1 MSAMA
6 SCTSSNA
13 FHILA
18 PLEQSTQKLAA
29 ILAGDA
35 RTGDFICLYGDV
47 GAGKSVFRCLEAQ
60 TLASH
65 GQSVTVRHWTACA
78 TGISLDTETQMLFV
92 LKICIVSQ
100 LLQLCM
106 PVQPSLHQSSSPR

>member
-6 SCTSSNA
+6 SCTSSSA

-35 RTGDFICLYGDV
+35 RTGDFVCLYGDV

-65 GQSVTVRHWTACA
+65 GQSMTVRHWTA
-78 TGISLDTETQMLFV
+78 
-92 LKICIVSQ
+92 
-100 LLQLCM
+100 
-106 PVQPSLHQSSSPR
+106 